1 MRTPRRL
8 AAITATPAAAA
19 VALLLM
25 GAAMPSP
32 AATQAAGAPPILAP
46 GQATPVQAPYD
57 TTADA
62 HAQVDAA
69 FAAARATNRKVLID
83 FGGNWCPDCRMLAG
97 VLEEPAVAA
106 WSNAHFVTVM
116 VDIGRRTKNMDIAA
130 KYGIKVEGVPAVLV
144 ITPDGKLLNGSNVAA
159 LADARS
165 WSQQAVVDQLAK
177 WQ

>member
-1 MRTPRRL
+1 MRAPSF
-8 AAITATPAAAA
+8 AAALVFSA
-19 VALLLM
+19 STLLM
-25 GAAMPSP
+25 
-32 AATQAAGAPPILAP
+32 AAGLPSSPPTLPP
-46 GQATPVQAPYD
+46 GQAAPVQAPYD

-69 FAAARATNRKVLID
+69 FAAARASGRKVMID

-97 VLEEPAVAA
+97 VLAEPSVRGWADTK
-106 WSNAHFVTVM
+106 FVTVM
-116 VDIGRRTKNMDIAA
+116 VDIGRRTKNLDIAA
-130 KYGIKVEGVPAVLV
+130 KYGVQIKGVPAVLV
-144 ITPDGKLLNGSNVAA
+144 ITPDGKLLNGGNVAA